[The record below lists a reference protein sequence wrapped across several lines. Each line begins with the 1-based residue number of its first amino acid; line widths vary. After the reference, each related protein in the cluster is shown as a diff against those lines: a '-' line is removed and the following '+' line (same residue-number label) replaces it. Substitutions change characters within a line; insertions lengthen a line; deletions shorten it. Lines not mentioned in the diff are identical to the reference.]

1 MPPLPLITA
10 SLFASARCPSPK
22 VDEIASIVNCSFQ
35 NTHSNPHAKEDLQLL
50 PLLIYAAATQTEGR
64 HARSFV
70 EMGAFDGI
78 NGSNTLMSEKC
89 LNWTGTL
96 IEANVAN
103 FGALLNSKR
112 RAAMLNTGV
121 CQAEN
126 GTIRVSKAGGTV
138 AGDLSI
144 RHPSARWESARGKAF
159 DEVPCAPLLSIL
171 RRSGPADP
179 CAAEHPQPLKELYES
194 QSNCFATTF
203 FSLDV
208 EGAEHAVLSTLGDCL
223 SAQKFPFDIL
233 LMEEQP
239 GSQKYGAQRLVLQ
252 SGYVHIPELYKARSG
267 GPNLLYVSPRLK
279 EAAKALVFGKQLV
292 TPALMHSRLEL
303 MFDLLSSRG
312 S

>member
-1 MPPLPLITA
+1 
-10 SLFASARCPSPK
+10 
-22 VDEIASIVNCSFQ
+22 
-35 NTHSNPHAKEDLQLL
+35 
-50 PLLIYAAATQTEGR
+50 
-64 HARSFV
+64 
-70 EMGAFDGI
+70 
-78 NGSNTLMSEKC
+78 
-89 LNWTGTL
+89 
-96 IEANVAN
+96 
-103 FGALLNSKR
+103 
-112 RAAMLNTGV
+112 MLNTGV

-233 LMEEQP
+233 LMEE
-239 GSQKYGAQRLVLQ
+239 GSQMYGAPKLVLQ
-252 SGYVHIPELYKARSG
+252 SGYVPIPELYKARSG
-267 GPNLLYVSPRLK
+267 GPNSLYVSPRLK
-279 EAAKALVFGKQLV
+279 EAAKALVFGKRL

-303 MFDLLSSRG
+303 MFDLLSARG